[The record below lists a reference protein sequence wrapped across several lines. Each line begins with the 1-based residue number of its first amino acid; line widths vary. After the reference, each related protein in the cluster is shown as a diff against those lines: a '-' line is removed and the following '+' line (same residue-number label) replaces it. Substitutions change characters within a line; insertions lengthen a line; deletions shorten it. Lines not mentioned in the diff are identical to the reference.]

1 MMRSVKTIT
10 VMMRIVTLITI
21 KTMTMMMTTRTTIT
35 LKAMMK
41 RRH

>member
-1 MMRSVKTIT
+1 MSTVKTIT

-21 KTMTMMMTTRTTIT
+21 KIITMMMTTIA

-41 RRH
+41 RRQ

>member
-1 MMRSVKTIT
+1 MRTVKTIT

-21 KTMTMMMTTRTTIT
+21 KTMTMMMTTRTTTT

-41 RRH
+41 RRQ